1 MSYDFSDMAD
11 AIWFDLGSPS
21 SITPSA
27 IVSRLTSNFFIGKLN
42 NLLDICLSFDSNGVL
57 LSEEDWTT
65 EEQNIYMELYKNNY
79 YAQKI
84 MENLGAGSLG
94 FTTIREGDTTLTK
107 VSPTEIAKTYQ
118 MLKTN
123 SDENLKN
130 LVNSYLNN
138 KVRPTSNDFYDIN
151 FPNTR

>member
-1 MSYDFSDMAD
+1 MPFDFAPISTGIWYDVGQPTSLTPD
-11 AIWFDLGSPS
+11 AIQ
-21 SITPSA
+21 
-27 IVSRLTSNFFIGKLN
+27 SRLETNFFVGKLN
-42 NLLDICLSFDSNGVL
+42 NLLDLCFSFGV
-57 LSEEDWTT
+57 SGISPEADFGS
-65 EEQNIYMELYKNNY
+65 EEQNVYIEIYKNNY
-79 YAQKI
+79 YAQKV

-118 MLKTN
+118 TLKNN

-138 KVRPTSNDFYDIN
+138 KVRPSSNDFYDIN

>member
-1 MSYDFSDMAD
+1 MAYDFSDISD
-11 AIWFDLGSPS
+11 AIWFDLGSPTS
-21 SITPSA
+21 LTPDA
-27 IVSRLTSNFFIGKLN
+27 IATRLASNFFIGKLN
-42 NLLDICLSFDSNGVL
+42 NLLDLCLIFDSAGDL
-57 LSEEDWTT
+57 TPLEDFGS
-65 EEQNIYMELYKNNY
+65 EEQNVYIELYKNNY
-79 YAQKI
+79 YAQKV

-107 VSPTEIAKTYQ
+107 VSPTEIAKNYQ
-118 MLKTN
+118 TLKNN